1 MMQLREFATFKQHVR
16 DFLVQSNQFADQN
29 NADLFTEEVA
39 AQAEVERQKMAKV
52 PGMLNPYENNDMDG
66 SD

>member
-1 MMQLREFATFKQHVR
+1 LHHRHA
-16 DFLVQSNQFADQN
+16 FLS
-29 NADLFTEEVA
+29 LSLCG
-39 AQAEVERQKMAKV
+39 AQAEAERQKMAKV